1 MKKIVLIIMSL
12 SFLSLQAKVLVSSSP
27 VRCSESDSELNC
39 EISLVKEMLAH
50 DKFNIIIS
58 AKRGEEGDIASV
70 LSNTEI
76 DLNTYQSFKLSSQ
89 FDINP
94 ADIDNVAVVGYVHKN
109 NKVEFRFK
117 ARMKDREV
125 KVFTYEYNLF

>member
-1 MKKIVLIIMSL
+1 MRKIILIIMSL

-27 VRCSESDSELNC
+27 IKCDEGDSELNC
-39 EISLVKEMLAH
+39 EISLVKDMLSH

-70 LSNTEI
+70 LSNAEI
-76 DLNTYQSFKLSSQ
+76 DLNTYQAVKLSTE
-89 FDINP
+89 FDVD
-94 ADIDNVAVVGYVHKN
+94 AASIDNVGVVSYVHKN